1 MPSLGN
7 WILALASL
15 SALLTCPVLLAW
27 EYDDF
32 GQFKIQAQQ
41 KLKSLSSRIAEIST
55 KCDRISAAIDAIQQY
70 SYQYNV
76 KIVGVPQVSD
86 QETSVQTANLCIK
99 LFSALGAAGIDVKD
113 LDTAHR
119 VPAREAS
126 NRPNA
131 IICKF
136 ISRLT
141 RDEVMARRNE
151 VRNLRPEDLSFDPSV
166 KVDSIRLYDHFIP
179 RVQELLFKEKKFQSD
194 HGFAFCW
201 AKNGSAFL

>member
-1 MPSLGN
+1 M
-7 WILALASL
+7 
-15 SALLTCPVLLAW
+15 
-27 EYDDF
+27 
-32 GQFKIQAQQ
+32 
-41 KLKSLSSRIAEIST
+41 
-55 KCDRISAAIDAIQQY
+55 
-70 SYQYNV
+70 
-76 KIVGVPQVSD
+76 
-86 QETSVQTANLCIK
+86 CIK
-99 LFSALGAAGIDVKD
+99 LFSVLGVVGIDVKD

-166 KVDSIRLYDHFIP
+166 KVDNIRLYTAALVTLGIFTRSPVFSLAIKD
-179 RVQELLFKEKKFQSD
+179 RNYS
-194 HGFAFCW
+194 
-201 AKNGSAFL
+201 